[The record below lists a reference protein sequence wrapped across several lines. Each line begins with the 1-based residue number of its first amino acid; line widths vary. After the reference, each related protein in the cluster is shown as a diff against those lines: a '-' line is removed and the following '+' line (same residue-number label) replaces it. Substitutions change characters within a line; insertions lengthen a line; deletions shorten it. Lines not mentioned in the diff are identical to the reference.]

1 MSDVLQPPR
10 LSLSRLLLLGASSVV
25 LCLSYLMAVF
35 TPFPVA
41 IATIMYGRVKGYAVA
56 LLGFSICIVLG
67 MTLMKGDF
75 TGAGSYLMLSFVG
88 LLIAEIL
95 KKDWAPVRSLLFA
108 GLSLI
113 VIIVASVGITLKT
126 QKLSLHSVVSNEITR
141 IQDQLK
147 QAQTEGTLQQS
158 LDEIGLGQP
167 AGELATQTL
176 KTFPGYFIMGIFFVL
191 WVNSYLALKARR
203 LLQPSLDQKYDE
215 RSLLDFKMPL
225 WGVYFV
231 IAGLGL
237 VLVAEKIPYGDFAG
251 MTLLRTVAVFYFFQG
266 FGIFLGALNHYG
278 ILGFFRTIVV
288 MMIVFFMPW
297 LLALVGLFDTWFDF
311 NNKLKKQVSN

>member
-1 MSDVLQPPR
+1 MSEVLQAPR
-10 LSLSRLLLLGASSVV
+10 LSMSRLLLLGASSVI

-56 LLGFSICIVLG
+56 LLGFSICIFLG
-67 MTLMKGDF
+67 LTLMKGDF
-75 TGAGSYLMLSFVG
+75 TGAGTYLFLSFIG

-95 KKDWAPVRSLLFA
+95 KKDWAPVRSLVFA
-108 GLSLI
+108 GLSFI
-113 VIIVASVGITLKT
+113 AIILASVGITLKT
-126 QKLSLHSVVSNEITR
+126 QKLDLHAVVSNEITR

-147 QAQTEGTLQQS
+147 KARIDGTLKQD

-167 AGELATQTL
+167 AEELATQTL

-203 LLQPSLDQKYDE
+203 LLQPTLDHKYDE
-215 RSLLDFKMPL
+215 RTLLDFKMPL

-231 IAGLGL
+231 VTGL
-237 VLVAEKIPYGDFAG
+237 VLVLVADKIPYGDFTG

-266 FGIFLGALNHYG
+266 FGIFLSALNHYG
-278 ILGFFRTIVV
+278 ILGFFRTLIV
-288 MMIVFFMPW
+288 MLIVFFMPW
-297 LLALVGLFDTWFDF
+297 ILALVGLFDTWFDF

>member
-1 MSDVLQPPR
+1 MSEVLQPPR
-10 LSLSRLLLLGASSVV
+10 LSMSRLMLLGASSVV

-56 LLGFSICIVLG
+56 LLGFSTCLVLSL
-67 MTLMKGDF
+67 TLMKGDF
-75 TGAGSYLMLSFVG
+75 TGAGSYLMLSLIG

-95 KKDWAPVRSLLFA
+95 RKDWAPVRSLLFA

-113 VIIVASVGITLKT
+113 AIVVASVGITLKT
-126 QKLSLHSVVSNEITR
+126 QKLDLHAVVSTEITR

-147 QAQTEGTLQQS
+147 KAQTEGTLQQE

-167 AGELATQTL
+167 ADELATQTL

-203 LLQPSLDQKYDE
+203 LLQPSFDHKHDE

-231 IAGLGL
+231 VVGL
-237 VLVAEKIPYGDFAG
+237 VLVLVADKIPYGDFAG
-251 MTLLRTVAVFYFFQG
+251 MTLLRMVGVFYFFQG
-266 FGIFLGALNHYG
+266 FGIFLSVLNHYG
-278 ILGFFRTIVV
+278 ILGFFRTLIV
-288 MMIVFFMPW
+288 MMIVFFVPW